1 MYSLCVFMFV
11 TLILA
16 GGSIIFIKLNNDAYE
31 DGERY
36 RVLRKLGIGED
47 TLYKSMKNEIRFTYY
62 CPFVL
67 MAVSSWF
74 AIRALGNVMKEDLL
88 RVNLYSAASI
98 LVVFT
103 LIYLVSVRVFRRKVL
118 DKQEK

>member
-1 MYSLCVFMFV
+1 MFV

-31 DGERY
+31 DRDRY
-36 RVLRKLGIGED
+36 RILRKLGIAGD

-74 AIRALGNVMKEDLL
+74 AIRALGNVMKEDLF
-88 RVNLYSAASI
+88 RVNIYSAVSI
-98 LVVFT
+98 LVIFT
-103 LIYLVSVRVFRRKVL
+103 LVYLVSVRVFRGKVL
-118 DKQEK
+118 DT